1 MGTRTYTTLF
11 DTSFVDEH
19 MKELHQALETS
30 YLERK
35 QYMTSANQRAC
46 EARLAVLRGTWTL
59 LLDRTQ
65 D

>member
-11 DTSFVDEH
+11 DTSFVDKH
-19 MKELHQALETS
+19 MKELYEALETS

-35 QYMTSANQRAC
+35 KYMTGASQRAC
-46 EARLAVLRGTWTL
+46 EARLAALRGIWTL